1 MKKVKFL
8 KYLNN
13 EELTDGVQRSPD
25 EVVSVKD
32 DIAFRLVAGGHAE
45 YVPELKNKVKKAPK
59 IEVFKEEG

>member
-13 EELTDGVQRSPD
+13 EQLTDGIQRSPD

-32 DIAFRLVAGGHAE
+32 DIAFRLVAGGHAV
-45 YVPELKNKVKKAPK
+45 YVPEPKRAKKAKPL
-59 IEVFKEEG
+59 VFKEEG